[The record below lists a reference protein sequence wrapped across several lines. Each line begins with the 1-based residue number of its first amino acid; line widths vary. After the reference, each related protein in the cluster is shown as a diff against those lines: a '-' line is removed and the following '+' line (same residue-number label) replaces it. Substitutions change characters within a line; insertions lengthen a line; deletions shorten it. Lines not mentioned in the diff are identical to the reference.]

1 MRKPFVKVLVDHRC
15 VPQVSVVLPS
25 GEDVTRYI
33 RKVIG
38 TVTVEELTLNDDHVN
53 VDFGDNGILP
63 CSRSEVTFIADF
75 TAG

>member
-1 MRKPFVKVLVDHRC
+1 MDLRC

-25 GEDVTRYI
+25 GADVTEYI
-33 RKVIG
+33 SKVIG
-38 TVTVEELTLNDDHVN
+38 TVTVEELISNDDHVKVN
-53 VDFGDNGILP
+53 FGDSGILQ